1 MTIFRF
7 SLVAMIALSLP
18 TATFGQ
24 EGTSRFLDG
33 NELYESCSKTAGMDA
48 SSCIGYIMGVAD
60 AQMLLS
66 SSGKKYLCLPS
77 GVTSV
82 QLRDVVMKRLGDKP
96 ETRHWPASALVWNA
110 LIDAYPC
117 KEPSQ

>member
-1 MTIFRF
+1 MITFRS
-7 SLVAMIALSLP
+7 SLIAIIAIALP
-18 TATFGQ
+18 TSTFAQ
-24 EGTSRFLDG
+24 DGTSRFLNG
-33 NELYESCSKTAGMDA
+33 NELYESCSVTTGMEA
-48 SSCIGYIMGVAD
+48 SSCVGYIMGVAD

-66 SSGKKYLCLPS
+66 AGGKNYLCPPS

-82 QLRDVVMKRLGDKP
+82 QLRDVVMKRLRDKP

-117 KEPSQ
+117 KEQSQ